1 MKTATVRDLRNR
13 FAAVAK
19 WIEEGE
25 QVTITRHGGAFA
37 TLSPAA
43 PKPSGSLDW
52 TKRLAQRNAIGK
64 RISKRETEAFWKALR
79 D

>member
-19 WIEEGE
+19 WIEDGE
-25 QVTITRHGGAFA
+25 QVAITRHGETFA
-37 TLSPAA
+37 TLSPTA
-43 PKPSGSLDW
+43 PKLSGSLDW
-52 TKRLAQRNAIGK
+52 TKRLAGRSAIGK
-64 RISKRETEAFWKALR
+64 RMSKRETEAFWKTLR